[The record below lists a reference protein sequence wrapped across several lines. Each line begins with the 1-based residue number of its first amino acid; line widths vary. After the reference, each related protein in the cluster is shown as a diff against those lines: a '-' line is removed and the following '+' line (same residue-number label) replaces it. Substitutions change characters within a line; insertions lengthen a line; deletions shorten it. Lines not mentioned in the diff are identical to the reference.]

1 MRIAKLEFCGRF
13 QTYSTRSLS
22 LCSGDPSEFLGVP
35 WRTHHREKREL
46 QSPGLLEHLFLYIM
60 ESICNI
66 IFQHFHTQSKIAQA
80 GLELAAQLRISLNFV
95 SSHSYLQ
102 SAWDYE
108 YAPLYLVS
116 AVQGI
121 EPRTPCMLGEHFMHQ
136 ATCPAPL
143 NRHLENSHAQIFE
156 SHSDFLQ
163 LSPPLFFD
171 VVGNLSQGGGK
182 LCPKPVVA
190 EVGLELGSYMKSFFF
205 LFK

>member
-1 MRIAKLEFCGRF
+1 
-13 QTYSTRSLS
+13 
-22 LCSGDPSEFLGVP
+22 
-35 WRTHHREKREL
+35 
-46 QSPGLLEHLFLYIM
+46 M

-66 IFQHFHTQSKIAQA
+66 IFKHFHTQSNIAQA
-80 GLELAAQLRISLNFV
+80 GLELATQLRISLNFG

-102 SAWDYE
+102 SAWNYE

-121 EPRTPCMLGEHFMHQ
+121 EPRTPCMLGEHFIHQ

-143 NRHLENSHAQIFE
+143 NHHLENSHAQVFE

-163 LSPPLFFD
+163 LSPPLFFH

-182 LCPKPVVA
+182 LCLKPVVS
-190 EVGLELGSYMKSFFF
+190 EVGLELGSYIKSFFPCLNKYLKSHTCYHVASVGGIMLMHAPATV
-205 LFK
+205 LFAMKSVWNFYDLEFKNYYYFYNLRSTR